1 MSEEKESIP
10 SPELPEGEQNS
21 SSDEPLI
28 TGTEI
33 TSDNEVSES
42 EPDSGMNFMGHLEEI
57 RSRLVKSAIALVVV
71 TAICANYSDFLVN
84 DILIAPLTRSS
95 KTLVLQNLVPYGQLS
110 LYLQVVV
117 FSAFI
122 ISFPF
127 LAWQIW
133 QFVAPGLHDN
143 ERKAGRFSILFISL
157 SFFTG
162 IGFGYF
168 VFLPVT
174 LQFFASFGTP
184 QIKNNISVQ
193 DYVSFFIGSLLT
205 AGLVFEL
212 PFIAY
217 ILSKIGLLTPAF
229 MRFYRKHAIVF
240 LLIVAAIVTPSTDI
254 VTQLVIGL
262 PMILLYEL
270 SILISAHV
278 NRKNNA
284 LKM

>member
-10 SPELPEGEQNS
+10 SPELPECDQNS